1 MLGVSESEAGV
12 LSALLLLEDVL
23 LLVVQDFRL
32 VLASGV
38 VESHVFEVDRLL
50 SLIARSILLV
60 VQRVDSIN
68 HSRVVR
74 RAWLRGGPQ
83 LGLLELLQDGLRVLD
98 ARLLGELGNA
108 ARGIAGEAVG
118 AGRFGGVA
126 APECVGVELE
136 GLLLGGALALHD
148 DGVFL
153 LGVAEGA
160 IELAVGLKGSA
171 PVL

>member
-1 MLGVSESEAGV
+1 MLGVSESQAGV

-23 LLVVQDFRL
+23 ILVVQDFRL

-50 SLIARSILLV
+50 LIARFFLLV
-60 VQRVDSIN
+60 VQRVGSIK
-68 HSRVVR
+68 HCRVVR
-74 RAWLRGGPQ
+74 RTWLRGGPQ
-83 LGLLELLQDGLRVLD
+83 LGLLELLQDRLRVLD

-118 AGRFGGVA
+118 AGRFGRVA
-126 APECVGVELE
+126 APECVGIELE

-153 LGVAEGA
+153 LRLAE
-160 IELAVGLKGSA
+160 
-171 PVL
+171 